1 MIGIALILG
10 AVILG
15 TTLVARYWNTI
26 VDFMK
31 KVIYKLKA
39 RVRGTLMGSSVF
51 IRKLGDRYQNRTKH
65 YSKDET
71 GKWKETIVTY
81 DQNEEDVPEK
91 YRNYAA
97 LADEF
102 NLDAE
107 LEMELKRG

>member
-31 KVIYKLKA
+31 RVIYKLKSK
-39 RVRGTLMGSSVF
+39 VRGTLMGSSVF
-51 IRKLGDRYQNRTKH
+51 IKKLGDRYQNRTKH
-65 YSKDET
+65 YSKDEV

-81 DQNEEDVPEK
+81 EQSADEVPEK
-91 YRNYAA
+91 YINYAA
-97 LADEF
+97 L
-102 NLDAE
+102 
-107 LEMELKRG
+107 